1 MKDHCELS
9 VYIVAV
15 TLMIMVASPT
25 WRDEDTSG
33 AAVSALNEKPLT
45 VLGRLADGK
54 TNKVITY
61 GKMFDL
67 ATMQVHAEKD
77 LELQR
82 PVNFQ
87 GIPLAELPAALG
99 AAPDADVTIMRAA
112 DNYFSFFTRDY
123 IERHQPFLAVR
134 LDGQVPSK
142 WPKTSYGAALGPYLV
157 AHEDFKPAEMLIGLK
172 EQARFP
178 YAVVSVEFARA
189 ADTVDKLK
197 VSGSETND
205 LLRIGQNL
213 ALSACISC
221 HHAGDF
227 GGTLAQRPWA
237 ILSTWAKADPSYFR
251 RYVRDPK
258 SVNPNSKM
266 GGFKDWPDEAIE
278 SVRAYFAAY
287 KEAP

>member
-1 MKDHCELS
+1 MKDRTEVS
-9 VYIVAV
+9 TYI
-15 TLMIMVASPT
+15 
-25 WRDEDTSG
+25 
-33 AAVSALNEKPLT
+33 AAVVLLIMIVSPAWREDEPSAAALNEAPLT
-45 VLGRLADGK
+45 VLGRLANGK
-54 TNKVITY
+54 TNKVVSFT
-61 GKMFDL
+61 DL
-67 ATMQVHAEKD
+67 SALANMKVHVEKD

-82 PVNFQ
+82 AANFQ
-87 GIPLAELPAALG
+87 GLPLAELPAALG
-99 AAPDADVTIMRAA
+99 AAPDADVMLMRAA

-134 LDGQVPSK
+134 IDGQVPSK

-157 AHEDFKPAEMLIGLK
+157 AHEKFDGPELLAGLK
-172 EQARFP
+172 EPAKFP

-189 ADTVDKLK
+189 AHTVDKLK
-197 VSGSETND
+197 VAGSETNN
-205 LLRIGQNL
+205 LLRVGQNL

-287 KEAP
+287 KAP